1 MTGYIRNN
9 TVNCDYLVCSRN
21 ATVRNLTADII
32 EGEAMTTLL
41 DRISTLETKLERLN
55 GLENRVDEIDEKANK
70 IFTAGAS
77 VATTLHFDNV
87 DLDDP
92 TFNLQQYQQGLIEA
106 IANASGMDPSAI
118 TILDLASTGS
128 ATARIEINYETSED
142 NVNNEELD
150 RKRRD
155 FQTFLNN
162 PDSVSEAL
170 AGFGSVQVEEVQEG
184 SIQSVN
190 SKLFSLERQLTNF
203 SLENTTSLQID
214 SYKLEV
220 VDEELTIRRY
230 DYELGA
236 FVGGTMVLD

>member
-55 GLENRVDEIDEKANK
+55 GLENRVDKIDEKANK
-70 IFTAGAS
+70 IFAAGAS

>member
-55 GLENRVDEIDEKANK
+55 GLENRVDKIDEKANK

>member
-70 IFTAGAS
+70 IFAAGAS